1 MKMKSLNRAHQEVKS
16 NNKEEKEMNNLE
28 NEVKNVC
35 RINLSEDLENVNYD
49 FFALIGEDIEPTI
62 KLVRT
67 KDILR
72 EDIFR
77 MFEKQKSSGHAN
89 WNYSVPSGKYF
100 YTKKLEDV
108 FEKSFMKDSRRLDS
122 CENFDYSVVEISFPD
137 KKGFK
142 RNVSVNNFAELQTY
156 CIKYYE
162 QNDNSILPETFRV
175 QEEIKFSIKENYKL
189 NEIEVNAEVLR
200 DKEKLKDI
208 LLNNDGFKDPIE
220 LLLEERR
227 IGPRGEIKLD
237 SLSIHLNRLPVGE
250 DMETRKL
257 SLIK

>member
-1 MKMKSLNRAHQEVKS
+1 MKSLNGAHQEVKS
-16 NNKEEKEMNNLE
+16 NNNEENEMNNLE
-28 NEVKNVC
+28 NEVTDVC
-35 RINLSEDLENVNYD
+35 VIELSEDLGSVSDD
-49 FFALIGEDIEPTI
+49 FLGVIGVDIKPTI

-72 EDIFR
+72 TDIFC
-77 MFEKQKSSGHAN
+77 MFEKSKPSGHAN
-89 WNYSVPSGKYF
+89 FNYSVPSGKYF

-108 FEKSFMKDSRRLDS
+108 FEKGFMNDAQRLRN
-122 CENFDYSVVEISFPD
+122 CENVEYSFVEISFPD
-137 KKGFK
+137 EKGFK
-142 RNVSVNNFAELQTY
+142 IKVFAKNFAELQTD

-162 QNDNSILPETFRV
+162 QNENSILPETFRV
-175 QEEIKFSIKENYKL
+175 EEEIKFSLNENYKL
-189 NEIEVNAEVLR
+189 NEIEVNAEILR

-227 IGPRGEIKLD
+227 IGQRGEIKLD

-257 SLIK
+257 SVIK

>member
-1 MKMKSLNRAHQEVKS
+1 
-16 NNKEEKEMNNLE
+16 
-28 NEVKNVC
+28 
-35 RINLSEDLENVNYD
+35 LSEDLESVND
-49 FFALIGEDIEPTI
+49 NFLALIGVDIKPTI

-77 MFEKQKSSGHAN
+77 MFEKWESGGHAN
-89 WNYSVPSGKYF
+89 MPKSVPSGKYF

-108 FEKSFMKDSRRLDS
+108 FEKSFMKDTHRLNS
-122 CENFDYSVVEISFPD
+122 CENAEYSFVEISFPD
-137 KKGFK
+137 EKGFK
-142 RNVSVNNFAELQTY
+142 RNVSANNFAELQTY

-220 LLLEERR
+220 LLLKERR
-227 IGPRGEIKLD
+227 IGNERGEIKLE
-237 SLSIHLNRLPVGE
+237 SLSIQLNEYPVGE

-257 SLIK
+257 SVIK

>member
-1 MKMKSLNRAHQEVKS
+1 MKSLNGAHQEVKS
-16 NNKEEKEMNNLE
+16 NNNEEKEMNNLV
-28 NEVKNVC
+28 NEVKDVC
-35 RINLSEDLENVNYD
+35 VVELSDNLKSVSDD
-49 FFALIGEDIEPTI
+49 FLGVIGVDIKPTI

-77 MFEKQKSSGHAN
+77 MFEKWESGGHAN
-89 WNYSVPSGKYF
+89 MPTSVPSGKYF

-108 FEKSFMKDSRRLDS
+108 FEKSFMKDTHRLNF
-122 CENFDYSVVEISFPD
+122 CENVEYSFMEITIPD
-137 KKGFK
+137 EENSK
-142 RNVSVNNFAELQTY
+142 RKVFANNFAELQTY

-162 QNDNSILPETFRV
+162 QNENYILPETFRIE
-175 QEEIKFSIKENYKL
+175 EEIKFSIKEDYKL

-227 IGPRGEIKLD
+227 IGQRGEIRLD

-257 SLIK
+257 SVIK